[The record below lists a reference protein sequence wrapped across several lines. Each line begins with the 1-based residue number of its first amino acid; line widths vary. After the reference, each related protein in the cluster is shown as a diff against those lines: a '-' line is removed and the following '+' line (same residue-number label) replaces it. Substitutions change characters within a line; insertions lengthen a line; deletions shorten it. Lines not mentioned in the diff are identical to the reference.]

1 MTRGKEPSWA
11 IDPDIA
17 RSSTLDERLHY
28 DRGAHELAME
38 KIFARSWQLIPL
50 AERAHTVEPFTLL
63 EGSLDEPL
71 VLIGKE
77 RGADALGGERVMSN
91 VCTHRGALLAETGS
105 DSGTLRCRY
114 HGRRFDLD
122 GSMTKCPGFED
133 AKGFPRPADNLLQLP
148 LEQIGPLRFTGIDPV
163 LPFDEWSTPLRR
175 TLEEYEGETLHFE
188 PSSSRVFE
196 IDASWALYCEN
207 FLEGFHIPFVHPDLN
222 RGLDFSRY
230 RTEIEP
236 YAVRQLGVDS
246 GDEVRLKSR
255 PGEDVVG
262 DYLWLYPNL
271 MVNAYAWGI
280 SVNLIEPMGVGRCR
294 IRYLRWVA
302 RPDLVGQGVGGAL
315 DAVEM
320 EDQEVV
326 LSVQKGVRSRLYPG
340 GRFAPKLE
348 TGPHHFQ
355 RLMSADLL
363 R

>member
-1 MTRGKEPSWA
+1 MTRSNKPTWA
-11 IDPDIA
+11 SDPDVA
-17 RSSTLDERLHY
+17 RAGTLDERLHY
-28 DRGAHELAME
+28 SREAHELAIE
-38 KIFARSWQLIPL
+38 KIFARSWQLLPL
-50 AERAHTVEPFTLL
+50 SDRTHAVEPFTLL
-63 EGSLDEPL
+63 DGSLDEPL
-71 VLIGKE
+71 VLTGQGDTE
-77 RGADALGGERVMSN
+77 RLMSN
-91 VCTHRGALLAETGS
+91 VCTHRGAILAEACS
-105 DSGTLRCRY
+105 DSAVLRCRY

-133 AKGFPRPADNLLQLP
+133 AKDFPRPDENLRRLP
-148 LEQIGPLRFTGIDPV
+148 LEQVGPLRFTSIDPV
-163 LPFDEWSTPLRR
+163 LPFDEWSAPLRQ
-175 TLEEYEGETLHFE
+175 TLKEYDGETFTFD
-188 PSSSRVFE
+188 PSSSRTFE

-207 FLEGFHIPFVHPDLN
+207 FLEGFHIPFVHPELN

-230 RTEIEP
+230 RTELEP

-246 GDEVRLKSR
+246 GDEVRLVSR
-255 PGEDVVG
+255 PGEDVVA

-280 SVNLIEPMGVGRCR
+280 SVNLIEPIGPGRCR

-302 RPDLVGQGVGGAL
+302 RPDLVGQGVGSGL
-315 DAVEM
+315 DEVEM
-320 EDQEVV
+320 EDQEIV
-326 LSVQKGVRSRLYPG
+326 LSVQKGVGSRLYPG

>member
-1 MTRGKEPSWA
+1 MTKSDTPNWTS
-11 IDPDIA
+11 DPDVA
-17 RSSTLDERLHY
+17 RAGTLDERLHY
-28 DRGAHELAME
+28 DREAHAVAVE
-38 KIFARSWQLIPL
+38 KIFARSWQLVPVP
-50 AERAHTVEPFTLL
+50 ERTHGVEPFTLL
-63 EGSLDEPL
+63 NGSLDEPL
-71 VLIGKE
+71 VLTGKAANE
-77 RGADALGGERVMSN
+77 RLMSN
-91 VCTHRGALLAETGS
+91 VCTHRGALLAEACS
-105 DSGTLRCRY
+105 DDAALRCRY

-133 AKGFPRPADNLLQLP
+133 AKDFPRPNENLRQLP
-148 LEQIGPLRFTGIDPV
+148 LHQVGPLRFTSLDPAV
-163 LPFDEWSTPLRR
+163 SFDEWSAPLRT
-175 TLEEYEGETLHFE
+175 TLSEYDGETLTFD

-196 IDASWALYCEN
+196 IDAAWALYCEN

-230 RTEIEP
+230 RTELEP

-246 GDEVRLKSR
+246 GDEVRLVSR
-255 PGEDVVG
+255 PGEDVVA

-271 MVNAYAWGI
+271 MVNGYAWGI
-280 SVNLIEPMGVGRCR
+280 SVNLIEPIGVGRCR

-302 RPDLVGQGVGGAL
+302 RPGLVGQGVGGAL
-315 DAVEM
+315 DTVEM

-355 RLMSADLL
+355 RLMSADLS